1 MRSSA
6 PGFKIAM
13 RDLEIRG
20 AGNLLGAAQSGH
32 MISVGYDLY
41 LKLLEEAVLEERG
54 EPSPEESACTA
65 DPRRHGEHRQGL
77 CDLGRA
83 AHGPLPPHGGP
94 PARRAMPD
102 ELLDEI
108 VDRYGDPPRGV
119 MNLIAIALL
128 RARASAAGIRDIAQK
143 GRTLRFRLAQFDFAV
158 VSRVAGQY
166 QKRMFVEPKSEEPA
180 ITLQLTAKEDPL
192 QAAERF
198 VKTYQGE

>member
-1 MRSSA
+1 
-6 PGFKIAM
+6 
-13 RDLEIRG
+13 
-20 AGNLLGAAQSGH
+20 

-65 DPRRHGEHRQGL
+65 DLDVTANIDKAYVTSGEQRMDLYRRMAGIRSQS
-77 CDLGRA
+77 DA
-83 AHGPLPPHGGP
+83 
-94 PARRAMPD
+94 D

-108 VDRYGDPPRGV
+108 VDRYGEYLVVQFLSTGV

-166 QKRMFVEPKSEEPA
+166 QKRMFVEPKSDEPA

>member
-1 MRSSA
+1 MT
-6 PGFKIAM
+6 
-13 RDLEIRG
+13 
-20 AGNLLGAAQSGH
+20 SGEQR
-32 MISVGYDLY
+32 MDLY
-41 LKLLEEAVLEERG
+41 
-54 EPSPEESACTA
+54 
-65 DPRRHGEHRQGL
+65 RRMAGIRSQS
-77 CDLGRA
+77 DA
-83 AHGPLPPHGGP
+83 
-94 PARRAMPD
+94 D

-119 MNLIAIALL
+119 MNLIDIALL

-166 QKRMFVEPKSEEPA
+166 QKRMFVEPKSDEPA